1 MNVVVAGGEGTR
13 RWLSAAPTP
22 TSSPRLNASPNAS
35 TDAQILSAGRHS
47 SPMPPTVALPQRLRL
62 ARIFFHPLY
71 LFPQILPTAT
81 TDSIPW
87 NHPCSNPSAATAN
100 ATSQRPYWGR
110 IATLHHSTP
119 IGSGGGRASRGLPP
133 TPCGAHLHREGPDR
147 TPRKL
152 TEPEEGSRLREVR
165 SQPKGLGDLGAQ
177 SRPPEPQS
185 RFKGLGGP
193 GASSSVPGLL
203 PWLRARSL
211 GRTPGMSMGC
221 HKSALLI
228 SHPPPM
234 LRHD

>member
-1 MNVVVAGGEGTR
+1 MNVVVAGGGGTR

-62 ARIFFHPLY
+62 ARIFFHLLY

-81 TDSIPW
+81 TDNIPW
-87 NHPCSNPSAATAN
+87 SHPCSNPSAAAAN

-119 IGSGGGRASRGLPP
+119 VGSGGGRASRGLPP

-177 SRPPEPQS
+177 SRPPEPPEPVQGPRRS
-185 RFKGLGGP
+185 RSQLKCSGALAMAPGP
-193 GASSSVPGLL
+193 EPREDTGNEYGVP
-203 PWLRARSL
+203 
-211 GRTPGMSMGC
+211 
-221 HKSALLI
+221 
-228 SHPPPM
+228 
-234 LRHD
+234 